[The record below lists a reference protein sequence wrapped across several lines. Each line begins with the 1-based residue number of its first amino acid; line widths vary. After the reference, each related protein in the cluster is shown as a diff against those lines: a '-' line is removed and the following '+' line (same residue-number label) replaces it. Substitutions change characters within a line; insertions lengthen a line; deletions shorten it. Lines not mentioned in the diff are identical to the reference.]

1 MGVSTATQDAIVIN
15 LVGQLKAKDGQG
27 NIRELTIGDLIEEGE
42 QLIFSATAQFN
53 LQMADGSI
61 INEQNIIPPEP
72 EQALPDDLQQALTAE
87 SEVFGIDDEI
97 AAIQA
102 QILAGDDPT
111 LDLPAT
117 AAGAGTGG
125 NEGGSGFITLG
136 RSADE
141 TLADSGYDTNGF
153 AGAPATEIDPTVTT
167 DDPTLPTISSSSVT
181 LAEANLAAGSAPLAD
196 ALIQTNTISFTTDNG
211 IENLTING
219 NAIFAA
225 GVFTGPISFASAN
238 GVLTISAF
246 DPSTNT
252 LTYTYQLSSPLN
264 NLTTDTITETF
275 ALELTDELGNSA
287 SSTISVNILDDAPSG
302 ENDANNL
309 DEDTISV
316 TGNVLNNDTQGADTA
331 TLSLI
336 VNSDGVSQTLG
347 QETVIS
353 GSFGVLQISA
363 DGSYTYLLTTDSAD
377 VQSLSQGEL
386 VTDSFS
392 YQLLDADGDIVTL
405 TLSID
410 ITGTNDAPIITTTFG
425 EASGVVIESGN
436 EDDGTIIPG
445 EPVVGGTLTA
455 TDIDNGAQLSWS
467 FTPQTNNFGS
477 FSLDSTTGVWSYQLD
492 NTLADSL
499 AEGQSAQE
507 SFLVTITDEFGAT
520 DTQLVTITVQGTNDS
535 PVITSTD
542 IDASGTVTE
551 AGNEDNGAITAG
563 VTQTSGLLTASD
575 IDDGAIQTWSFVP
588 QSNNFGSF
596 NINTATGQWRYNLD
610 NELADSL
617 AEGQTASETFLVTVV
632 DEFGAT
638 DTQIVTVTVTV
649 QGTNDSP
656 VITSTSADAIGT
668 VIEAG
673 SEDDGTPIAGTAQ
686 VNGTLTVSDVDSG
699 ASHIWSFDPQAN
711 EYGTFAIDPTTGAWT
726 YSLDNELADSLAE
739 NQQVQETF
747 LVTVTD
753 EFGAVDTQLVTV
765 TVQGTNDSPVIT
777 SSQADASGSVI
788 ESGNLDDGTVV
799 DGVSQTGGTLTAS
812 DVDSGAT
819 QSWSFSAQTNLYGT
833 FSLNA
838 ATGEWTYILDN
849 TLADSLSEGE
859 FAQETFLVT
868 VTDEFGATDTQLVTV
883 SVQGT
888 NDSPVITSNQTEASG
903 EVVETGNQDDGTVI
917 AGTTQIS
924 GDLGDI
930 DIDSGTIETW
940 SFVPQSNE
948 YGTFTLDPDT
958 GGWVYDL
965 DESIADTL
973 PEGESVEEQF
983 LVTVEDQFGAVDTI
997 VVTITVQGTNDS
1009 PIIFIGEGDSASG
1022 TVIEAG
1028 NLDDGTLVPGTASI
1042 AGTLSVSDVDTI
1054 VTDNPVWSF
1063 APQTNAYGTFS
1074 IDSATG
1080 AWQYN
1085 LNNSAAD
1092 NLAEGQSAIET
1103 FLVTVT
1109 DEFGATDTQVITI
1122 TVQGTNDAP
1131 VITSDTESATG
1142 AVLEAGVV
1150 DGGNDIEPGI
1160 LQTSGTV
1167 TASDVDLGSSLS
1179 WGGNAQG
1186 VYGSFTIDPN
1196 SGSWN
1201 YTLNNSALVDSL
1213 ASGEQHNEI
1222 FLVTVTDEFG
1232 AIATQEITITVTGS
1246 NDVPVLTLDDTGGL
1260 TKDIS
1265 EPNLSDS
1272 GLLSFTDVD
1281 NGDTHTVTESYNG
1294 NLVWSAGQIS
1304 DHLTNEEI
1312 NSLIDGFS
1320 VNNNGWDYTALNS
1333 LFQFLGE
1340 GETITLSFDVTVTDN
1355 NGANDTE
1362 TVNITIFGNNDL
1374 PTLSVEPLGSVTE
1387 DFTNPNL
1394 SDTGSLSFTDPN
1406 ATDTHTV
1413 TEIYNGDIQWS
1424 GGTLDAQLSEAEI
1437 STLIDGFSVDSDSWD
1452 YSIPNALVQFL
1463 AVNETITLSFNVT
1476 VTDNRGGSDTELVT
1490 ITING
1495 ANDIPS
1501 IEGTSNGDVQ
1511 EDVAVVPTST
1521 LTANGSGSFND
1532 IDITDS
1538 HTMSSL
1544 LTSAATWS
1552 GGLLSDELTNQQ
1564 IDDLSSGFSAQIDS
1578 QQTDS
1583 WSWDYTVNNDLL
1595 QFLAQGQ
1602 NITMTF
1608 TVTID
1613 DGNGGTNAQEITI
1626 TITGTNDDPVISIE
1640 QGDSASGTVIEAGN
1654 LDDGTIVAGTDTVS
1668 GTLSVS
1674 DVDSIISDNPI
1685 WSFAAQTNLYGN
1697 FSINAATGAWQY
1709 NLDNSA
1715 ADSLAEGQSAIETF
1729 LVTVTDEFG
1738 ATDTQVV
1745 TVTVQGTN
1753 DSPILFIDT
1762 NDSASG
1768 TVVEAGNLD
1777 DGTIVAG
1784 TDTVSGT
1791 LSVSDVDSI
1800 VTNNPIWSFAAQTN
1814 LYGTFSINA
1823 ATGAWQY
1830 NLDNSAADSLA
1841 EGQSAQETFLVTV
1854 TDEFGATDTQVVT
1867 ITVQGTNDS
1876 PVLSIE
1882 QGDSASGTVIEAGNL
1897 DDGTVVAGAAMI
1909 NGTLSVSDVD
1919 SIVTNNPIWS
1929 FAAQTNLYGT
1939 FSINAA
1945 TGAWEYELDNSA
1957 ADSLAEGQS
1966 AQETFL
1972 VTVTDEFGAT
1982 DTQVVTVTVQGTN
1995 DSPILFIDTND
2006 SASGTVV
2013 EAGNLDDGTIV
2024 AGTDTVSGTLSVSDV
2039 DSIITNYP
2047 IWSFAAQTSLYGTFS
2062 INAATGAWQYN
2073 LDNSAADSLAEGQSA
2088 IETFLVTVT
2097 DEFGATDTQV
2107 VTVTVQGT
2115 NDSPVLSIEQGDSAS
2130 GTVVEAGNL
2139 DDGTIVAGTDTVS
2152 GTLSVSDVDSIVTN
2166 NPIWSFAAQTNLY
2179 GTFSINAATGAWE
2192 YELDNSAA
2200 DSLAEGQSAIET
2212 FLVTVTD
2219 EFGATD
2225 TQVVTVT
2232 VQGTNDSPILFIDT
2246 NDSASGTVVEA
2257 GNLDDGTIVA
2267 GTDTISGTLSVSDV
2281 DSIVTNNPI
2290 WSFAAQTNL
2299 YGTFSIN
2306 AATGAWEYELDNSAA
2321 DSLAEGQSAQETFL
2335 VTVTDEFGATD
2346 TQVVTVTVQGT
2357 NDSPIL
2363 FIDTNDSASGTVVEA
2378 GNLDDGTIVAGTDT
2392 VSGTL
2397 SVSDVDSIITNNPI
2411 WSFAAQTSLYG
2422 TFSINAATG
2431 AWQYNLDNS
2440 AADSLA
2446 EGQSAIETFLVTVT
2460 DEFGAT
2466 DTQMVTVTVQGT
2478 NDSPVLTVNDLA
2490 AEVTEDA
2497 SSPMLTDSGSLSFTD
2512 VDLTDTHTVSEVHN
2526 NNISWTGGDITSVL
2540 TAQQITDLIDGFS
2553 VDSDSWD
2560 YNIANSLVQF
2570 LAIGE
2575 SITLSFDVT
2584 VTDINGATDTETVT
2598 VTINGTNDPLEG
2610 DFQKDIWM
2618 PAALE
2623 EIVDP
2628 YTAGYPLLLTAPS
2641 DVDTNDSLTITVSMI
2656 PTEGEVG
2663 YYDGNNIFV
2672 SLEVNDVITSDM
2684 LTNLVYMPSGN
2695 ITAANEYTLSFT
2707 MQSGSE
2713 EVITTYN
2720 IHTIPPTS
2728 LPGQSVQIG
2737 DGSSPLTSG
2746 NDQDAQLVLNSN
2758 FASNITNNPD
2768 LASLVLFTDFQKS
2781 PFDTPIPANEIGGT
2795 AGTERE
2801 DEVSIRLTIN
2811 GIVFVV
2817 LAAANGVTDWFYDV
2831 ETGLMRAEF
2840 DYSIIVQESD
2850 PSITLID
2857 YINSNNYTPAGGDIW
2872 TITYLDNDGGSYQAR
2887 FVQANFVFDSQGD
2900 PSLTITGTA
2909 GVDNLLF
2916 GGTSHDTL
2924 TGAELNDR
2932 IFAREG
2938 DDLLDGADGDDELV
2952 GGSGNDTI
2960 TGGAGNDY
2968 LNGGADNDVLDGG
2981 TGSDILIGGMGS
2993 DTLDA
2998 GLDSDNDTFI
3008 WQTGDADAS
3017 SDTVQNFNLSHD
3029 ILDLSEVLLDEENNS
3044 LESYFTFNFVGGST
3058 IITVDT
3064 NGALAGGDTVTIT
3077 LENVDLSQEYGD
3089 INETVILDGLL
3100 FDEAIVVDLLPQILQ
3115 LTLQSIKVGKGP
3127 LFYLQTHI
3135 HINPLQNKH
3144 LRQINIQNSPITSTK
3159 DCFRKLKQFFLSDEN

>member
-1 MGVSTATQDAIVIN
+1 MGVSITTQDAIVIN
-15 LVGQLKAKDGQG
+15 LVGQLKAKDEQG
-27 NIRELTIGDLIEEGE
+27 NIRELTIGDLIEGGE
-42 QLIFSATAQFN
+42 QLIFSATTQFN
-53 LQMADGSI
+53 LQMADGSLV
-61 INEQNIIPPEP
+61 NEQNIIPPEP
-72 EQALPDDLQQALTAE
+72 EQTLPENLQQALTAE

-141 TLADSGYDTNGF
+141 TLANSGYDTSGF
-153 AGAPATEIDPTVTT
+153 IGAPATEIDPTIIP
-167 DDPTLPTISSSSVT
+167 DDPALPTISSSSVT
-181 LAEANLAAGSAPLAD
+181 LAEANLATGSAPLAD
-196 ALIQTNTISFTTDNG
+196 ALIQTNTLSFTTDNG
-211 IENLTING
+211 VENLTVNG
-219 NAIFAA
+219 NPIFTA
-225 GVFTGPISFASAN
+225 GVFTGPISFTSAN

-252 LTYTYQLSSPLN
+252 LTYTYQLTTPINHLI
-264 NLTTDTITETF
+264 TDTLTETF
-275 ALELTDELGNSA
+275 SLLLTDTLGNSV
-287 SSTISVNILDDAPSG
+287 SSTINVNILDDAPSG
-302 ENDANNL
+302 ENDSNNL
-309 DEDTISV
+309 DEDTASV
-316 TGNVLNNDTQGADTA
+316 SGNVLNNDTQGADTA

-336 VNSDGVSQTLG
+336 VNSTGNAQTVG
-347 QETVIS
+347 QETTIN

-363 DGSYTYLLTTDSAD
+363 DGSYTYLLTTDSAE

-392 YQLLDADGDIVTL
+392 YQLLDADGDTVTL
-405 TLSID
+405 TLNID

-425 EASGVVIESGN
+425 EASGTAIEAGN
-436 EDDGTIIPG
+436 EDDGTIIAG

-467 FTPQTNNFGS
+467 FTPQNNNFGS

-499 AEGQSAQE
+499 AEGQSTQE
-507 SFLVTITDEFGAT
+507 SFLVTLTDEFGAT
-520 DTQLVTITVQGTNDS
+520 DTQLVTITIQGTNDS

-551 AGNEDNGAITAG
+551 AGNEDSGAIIAG
-563 VTQTSGLLTASD
+563 VTQTSGFLTASD

-588 QSNNFGSF
+588 QSNSFGSF

-617 AEGQTASETFLVTVV
+617 AEGQTASETFLVTVI

-638 DTQIVTVTVTV
+638 DTQVVTVTV

-673 SEDDGTPIAGTAQ
+673 SEDDGTPITGIAQ
-686 VNGTLTVSDVDSG
+686 VSGTLTVSDVDSG

-711 EYGTFAIDPTTGAWT
+711 EYGTFAIDPATGVWT
-726 YSLDNELADSLAE
+726 YNLDNELADSLAE

-753 EFGAVDTQLVTV
+753 EFGAVDTQLVTI
-765 TVQGTNDSPVIT
+765 TVQGTNDSPIIT

-788 ESGNLDDGTVV
+788 ESGNLDNGTLV

-838 ATGEWTYILDN
+838 ATGEWSYILDN

-888 NDSPVITSNQTEASG
+888 NDSPIITSNETEASG

-917 AGTTQIS
+917 PGTTQIS
-924 GDLGDI
+924 GELGDI
-930 DIDSGTIETW
+930 DIDNGTIETW

-958 GGWVYDL
+958 GSWVYNL
-965 DESIADTL
+965 DEEAADTL

-983 LVTVEDQFGAVDTI
+983 LVTVEDQFGAIDTI
-997 VVTITVQGTNDS
+997 VVTVTVQGTNDS
-1009 PIIFIGEGDSASG
+1009 PIIFIGEGDSVSG

-1042 AGTLSVSDVDTI
+1042 SGTLSVSDVDTI

-1074 IDSATG
+1074 IDSASG

-1092 NLAEGQSAIET
+1092 SLAEGQSAIET

-1150 DGGNDIEPGI
+1150 DGGNDVESGI

-1213 ASGEQHNEI
+1213 ASGEQHDEI

-1232 AIATQEITITVTGS
+1232 AIATQEVTITVTGT
-1246 NDVPVLTLDDTGGL
+1246 NDVPVLTLDNTGGL

-1265 EPNLSDS
+1265 EPNLNDS

-1304 DHLTNEEI
+1304 DHLTTEEI

-1320 VNNNGWDYTALNS
+1320 VNNSGWDYTALNS

-1374 PTLSVEPLGSVTE
+1374 PVLTVEPLGSVTE

-1424 GGTLDAQLSEAEI
+1424 GGLLDDKLSEAEI

-1452 YSIPNALVQFL
+1452 YNIPNALVQFL

-1495 ANDIPS
+1495 TNDIPS
-1501 IEGTSNGDVQ
+1501 IEGTSSGDVQ
-1511 EDVAVVPTST
+1511 EDVAVVPTNT
-1521 LTANGSGSFND
+1521 LTANGSGSFTD
-1532 IDITDS
+1532 IDTTDS

-1544 LTSAATWS
+1544 LTTAAVWS
-1552 GGLLSDELTNQQ
+1552 GGLLSDELTSQQ

-1578 QQTDS
+1578 QLTDS
-1583 WSWDYTVNNDLL
+1583 WSWDYTVNNDQL

-1608 TVTID
+1608 TVTVD
-1613 DGNGGTNAQEITI
+1613 DGNGGTNDQEVTI

-1640 QGDSASGTVIEAGN
+1640 DGDSASGTVIEAGN
-1654 LDDGTIVAGTDTVS
+1654 LDDGTVVAGTAIIN

-1674 DVDSIISDNPI
+1674 DVDTIVTDNPV
-1685 WSFAAQTNLYGN
+1685 WSFAAQTNLYGS
-1697 FSINAATGAWQY
+1697 FSIDAATGAWEY
-1709 NLDNSA
+1709 ELDNSA
-1715 ADSLAEGQSAIETF
+1715 ADSLAEGQT
-1729 LVTVTDEFG
+1729 
-1738 ATDTQVV
+1738 
-1745 TVTVQGTN
+1745 
-1753 DSPILFIDT
+1753 
-1762 NDSASG
+1762 
-1768 TVVEAGNLD
+1768 
-1777 DGTIVAG
+1777 
-1784 TDTVSGT
+1784 
-1791 LSVSDVDSI
+1791 
-1800 VTNNPIWSFAAQTN
+1800 
-1814 LYGTFSINA
+1814 
-1823 ATGAWQY
+1823 
-1830 NLDNSAADSLA
+1830 
-1841 EGQSAQETFLVTV
+1841 AQETFLVTV
-1854 TDEFGATDTQVVT
+1854 TDEFGATDTQLITV
-1867 ITVQGTNDS
+1867 TVQGTNDS

-1897 DDGTVVAGAAMI
+1897 DDGTVVAGTAII

-1919 SIVTNNPIWS
+1919 TIVTDNPVWS
-1929 FAAQTNLYGT
+1929 FAAQTNLYGS
-1939 FSINAA
+1939 FSIDAATGAWEYELDNSAADSLAEGQTAQETFLVTVTDEFGAIDTQLVTVTVQGTNDSPILFIDTDDSASGTVIEAGNLDDGTVVAGTAIINGTLSVSDVDTIVTDNPVWSFAAQTNLYGSFSIDAATGAWEYELDNSAADSLAEGQTAQETFLVTVTDEFGATDTQLITVTVQGTNDSPVLSIEQGDSASGTVIEAGNLDDGTVVAGTAIINGTLSVSDVDTIVTDNPVWSFAAQTNLYGSFSIDAATGAWEYELDNSAADSLAEGQTAQETFLVTVTDEFGATDTQLITVTVQGTNDSPVLSIEQGDSASGTVIEAGNLDDGTVVAGTAIINGTLSVSDVDTIVTDNPVWSFAAQTNLYGSFSIDAA

-1982 DTQVVTVTVQGTN
+1982 DTQ
-1995 DSPILFIDTND
+1995 L
-2006 SASGTVV
+2006 
-2013 EAGNLDDGTIV
+2013 
-2024 AGTDTVSGTLSVSDV
+2024 
-2039 DSIITNYP
+2039 
-2047 IWSFAAQTSLYGTFS
+2047 
-2062 INAATGAWQYN
+2062 
-2073 LDNSAADSLAEGQSA
+2073 
-2088 IETFLVTVT
+2088 
-2097 DEFGATDTQV
+2097 

-2130 GTVVEAGNL
+2130 GTVIEVGNL
-2139 DDGTIVAGTDTVS
+2139 DDGTVVAGT
-2152 GTLSVSDVDSIVTN
+2152 
-2166 NPIWSFAAQTNLY
+2166 
-2179 GTFSINAATGAWE
+2179 
-2192 YELDNSAA
+2192 
-2200 DSLAEGQSAIET
+2200 AI
-2212 FLVTVTD
+2212 
-2219 EFGATD
+2219 
-2225 TQVVTVT
+2225 
-2232 VQGTNDSPILFIDT
+2232 
-2246 NDSASGTVVEA
+2246 
-2257 GNLDDGTIVA
+2257 
-2267 GTDTISGTLSVSDV
+2267 
-2281 DSIVTNNPI
+2281 
-2290 WSFAAQTNL
+2290 
-2299 YGTFSIN
+2299 
-2306 AATGAWEYELDNSAA
+2306 
-2321 DSLAEGQSAQETFL
+2321 
-2335 VTVTDEFGATD
+2335 
-2346 TQVVTVTVQGT
+2346 
-2357 NDSPIL
+2357 
-2363 FIDTNDSASGTVVEA
+2363 
-2378 GNLDDGTIVAGTDT
+2378 
-2392 VSGTL
+2392 
-2397 SVSDVDSIITNNPI
+2397 
-2411 WSFAAQTSLYG
+2411 
-2422 TFSINAATG
+2422 
-2431 AWQYNLDNS
+2431 
-2440 AADSLA
+2440 
-2446 EGQSAIETFLVTVT
+2446 
-2460 DEFGAT
+2460 
-2466 DTQMVTVTVQGT
+2466 
-2478 NDSPVLTVNDLA
+2478 
-2490 AEVTEDA
+2490 
-2497 SSPMLTDSGSLSFTD
+2497 
-2512 VDLTDTHTVSEVHN
+2512 
-2526 NNISWTGGDITSVL
+2526 
-2540 TAQQITDLIDGFS
+2540 
-2553 VDSDSWD
+2553 
-2560 YNIANSLVQF
+2560 
-2570 LAIGE
+2570 
-2575 SITLSFDVT
+2575 
-2584 VTDINGATDTETVT
+2584 
-2598 VTINGTNDPLEG
+2598 
-2610 DFQKDIWM
+2610 
-2618 PAALE
+2618 
-2623 EIVDP
+2623 
-2628 YTAGYPLLLTAPS
+2628 
-2641 DVDTNDSLTITVSMI
+2641 
-2656 PTEGEVG
+2656 
-2663 YYDGNNIFV
+2663 
-2672 SLEVNDVITSDM
+2672 
-2684 LTNLVYMPSGN
+2684 
-2695 ITAANEYTLSFT
+2695 
-2707 MQSGSE
+2707 
-2713 EVITTYN
+2713 
-2720 IHTIPPTS
+2720 
-2728 LPGQSVQIG
+2728 
-2737 DGSSPLTSG
+2737 
-2746 NDQDAQLVLNSN
+2746 
-2758 FASNITNNPD
+2758 
-2768 LASLVLFTDFQKS
+2768 
-2781 PFDTPIPANEIGGT
+2781 
-2795 AGTERE
+2795 
-2801 DEVSIRLTIN
+2801 
-2811 GIVFVV
+2811 
-2817 LAAANGVTDWFYDV
+2817 
-2831 ETGLMRAEF
+2831 
-2840 DYSIIVQESD
+2840 
-2850 PSITLID
+2850 
-2857 YINSNNYTPAGGDIW
+2857 
-2872 TITYLDNDGGSYQAR
+2872 
-2887 FVQANFVFDSQGD
+2887 
-2900 PSLTITGTA
+2900 
-2909 GVDNLLF
+2909 
-2916 GGTSHDTL
+2916 
-2924 TGAELNDR
+2924 
-2932 IFAREG
+2932 
-2938 DDLLDGADGDDELV
+2938 
-2952 GGSGNDTI
+2952 
-2960 TGGAGNDY
+2960 
-2968 LNGGADNDVLDGG
+2968 
-2981 TGSDILIGGMGS
+2981 
-2993 DTLDA
+2993 
-2998 GLDSDNDTFI
+2998 
-3008 WQTGDADAS
+3008 
-3017 SDTVQNFNLSHD
+3017 
-3029 ILDLSEVLLDEENNS
+3029 
-3044 LESYFTFNFVGGST
+3044 
-3058 IITVDT
+3058 
-3064 NGALAGGDTVTIT
+3064 
-3077 LENVDLSQEYGD
+3077 
-3089 INETVILDGLL
+3089 
-3100 FDEAIVVDLLPQILQ
+3100 
-3115 LTLQSIKVGKGP
+3115 
-3127 LFYLQTHI
+3127 
-3135 HINPLQNKH
+3135 
-3144 LRQINIQNSPITSTK
+3144 
-3159 DCFRKLKQFFLSDEN
+3159 

>member
-3100 FDEAIVVDLLPQILQ
+3100 FDEAIVVDLLP
-3115 LTLQSIKVGKGP
+3115 
-3127 LFYLQTHI
+3127 
-3135 HINPLQNKH
+3135 
-3144 LRQINIQNSPITSTK
+3144 
-3159 DCFRKLKQFFLSDEN
+3159 